1 MAQSERLMQHIGAFR
16 IHAENL
22 LMRIVDEMHLPVSD
36 RTYAPYDDLPSA
48 VHAFCKQEDEAKVYI
63 EDNIIL
69 KVTHNDKREE
79 VEIEEDLSFRP
90 QRGYFLPSG
99 TENLDDDGGIKL
111 PNLKPSL
118 WRKYGR

>member
-48 VHAFCKQEDEAKVYI
+48 VHAFCK
-63 EDNIIL
+63 
-69 KVTHNDKREE
+69 
-79 VEIEEDLSFRP
+79 
-90 QRGYFLPSG
+90 
-99 TENLDDDGGIKL
+99 
-111 PNLKPSL
+111 
-118 WRKYGR
+118 